1 LKKFNIAAQQKW
13 PNFNHNGIEYPL
25 DHLNV
30 HTITFSGEK
39 HEFPFVVTYGLHC
52 FAKDNNEGNEVYVPF
67 EAELAYQDGRETRPF
82 CFERYQMS
90 KLLPEY
96 IKSFDMAMIRVIG
109 GADKYRVIELIDQD
123 TGDVLEYKI
132 GFSCF
137 KENRLFRL
145 HVTTAFIE
153 RREGLKVGDHKHKSI
168 FQIALELKKR
178 PRNSDIPKEARNRLK
193 D

>member
-1 LKKFNIAAQQKW
+1 LKKFYITAQQKW
-13 PNFNHNGIEYPL
+13 PSFTLNGVEYSL

-52 FAKDNNEGNEVYVPF
+52 FAKDENEGNVPF
-67 EAELAYQDGRETRPF
+67 DPELAYEDGRETRPF

-96 IKSFDMAMIRVIG
+96 IQSFNVATIKVIG
-109 GADKYRVIELIDQD
+109 GSDKYRVIELIDQE
-123 TGDVLEYKI
+123 TGNIREYKI
-132 GFSCF
+132 GFTCF

-153 RREGLKVGDHKHKSI
+153 KREDLKVGNHKSTSI
-168 FQIALELKKR
+168 FKIGMELKDR
-178 PRNSDIPKEARNRLK
+178 PKNRDIPKEARNRLK

>member
-1 LKKFNIAAQQKW
+1 MKKFNIQAQQKW
-13 PNFNHNGIEYPL
+13 PNFTLNDIEYPL

-39 HEFPFVVTYGLHC
+39 HEFSFVVTYGLHC
-52 FAKDNNEGNEVYVPF
+52 FAKDNEGDNTYDP
-67 EAELAYQDGRETRPF
+67 ELAYPDGREIRPV

-90 KLLPEY
+90 KSLPKY
-96 IKSFDMAMIRVIG
+96 IESFHMTPIKVIG
-109 GADKYRVIELIDQD
+109 GADNYRVIELIDKE
-123 TGDVLEYKI
+123 TGGVQEYKI

-153 RREGLKVGDHKHKSI
+153 RREDLKVGTHKNTSI
-168 FQIALELKKR
+168 FQIGLELKKR
-178 PRNSDIPKEARNRLK
+178 PRNAIIPKEAKNRLK